1 MNEASIKS
9 AQQAA
14 AVSPEAP
21 EKDLAAGSKS
31 ATQVTPMMVQY
42 LAIKQQHPGYLLF
55 YRMGDF
61 YELFFDDARTA
72 AAILGIT
79 LTKRGKHLDEDIP
92 MCGVPVRAA
101 DSYLERLIQSGRK
114 VAICEQT
121 EDPQEA
127 KKRGPKALVRREIAR
142 LVTPGTLTE
151 ETLLDSRSHNYLA
164 ALGLASAGRDLAL
177 AWLDMSTGDFN
188 VTSLEAASLEA
199 ELARLEPGELLIP
212 DVLLDAPE
220 FRRLWRQRQSM
231 VTPLPR
237 SRFDSDGGAR
247 RLKALFKV
255 SALDGFGDFSRGE
268 LAACGALVDYVEL
281 TQVGRLPPLKPPKR
295 QPTDSRL
302 VMDAATR
309 TNLELTATLKGSR
322 KGSLVAIMD
331 KTVTGAGARLLQQ
344 RLTSPLTSVDEIGA
358 RLDSVDFFV
367 EAPDLRGQTREHLR
381 QTPDMA
387 RALSR
392 VQLNRGG
399 PRDLAAIRD
408 GLDQGGYLR
417 RLLNDALASSS
428 LAGIPAELAQAI
440 DGLGCHGDLVDELRR
455 ALNPDLPLLARDG
468 GFISPGYHAPLD
480 EMRRLRDQSRQ
491 VIAGLQARYADQT
504 AIKSVKVRHNNVL
517 GYFVEVSQQYGDRL
531 MSPPL
536 SETFIHRQTMANAVR
551 FTTVELGEL
560 DTKITRAA
568 DQALA
573 LEQELFGDL
582 ANRVLAL
589 RDDIMRAA
597 DALAVLD
604 VSSALAELAAQQRYA
619 RPHVEASRRLHIKQ
633 GRHPVVDAALQA
645 QGDIPFVANDCRL
658 GPPREGDSDDALI
671 WLVTGPNMAG
681 KSTFLRQNALI
692 VILAQ
697 MGSFVPAYEAR
708 IGIVDRLFS
717 RVGAADDLAQ
727 GRSTFMVE
735 MVETAAILNQASERS
750 LVILDEVGRGTAT
763 FDGLSIAWAVVEHLH
778 DANRCRTLFATH
790 FHELTALT
798 GKLTALANV
807 TVRVKEWQGEVVF
820 LHEVTAGSAD
830 RSYGIQVAK
839 LAGLPAN
846 VTERAEQVLLR
857 LEQDRRTNGPTA
869 TLDDLP
875 LFSSMAQNP
884 ADEGRDKV
892 SEIEHILADIH
903 ADDLSPRK
911 ALEIIYSLKAVMRD

>member
-14 AVSPEAP
+14 AMSRQEP
-21 EKDLAAGSKS
+21 EKDLAVSSKS
-31 ATQVTPMMVQY
+31 AAQVTPMMVQY
-42 LAIKQQHPGYLLF
+42 LAIKQQHPDYLLF

-61 YELFFDDARTA
+61 YELFFDDARIA
-72 AAILGIT
+72 ADILGIT
-79 LTKRGKHLDEDIP
+79 LTKRGKHLDQDIP

-127 KKRGPKALVRREIAR
+127 KKRGPKAVVRREIAR

-212 DVLLDAPE
+212 DTLMDAPE

-247 RLKALFKV
+247 RLKVLFQVGALE
-255 SALDGFGDFSRGE
+255 GFGDFSRGE

-309 TNLELTATLKGSR
+309 TNLELTWTLKGSR
-322 KGSLVAIMD
+322 KGSLVSIMD
-331 KTVTGAGARLLQQ
+331 KTVTGAGARLLQR
-344 RLTSPLTSVDEIGA
+344 RLTGPLTNVDEIGA

-367 EAPDLRGQTREHLR
+367 EAPDLRGKTRAHLR

-392 VQLNRGG
+392 LQLNRGG

-408 GLDQGGYLR
+408 GLDQAGYLR
-417 RLLNDALASSS
+417 RLLNDVLAS

-455 ALNPDLPLLARDG
+455 ALTPDLPLLARDG

-536 SETFIHRQTMANAVR
+536 SQTFIHRQTMANAVR

-582 ANRVLAL
+582 ADRVLAL
-589 RDDIMRAA
+589 RHDIMAAA

-604 VSSALAELAAQQRYA
+604 VSSALAELAAQQRYT
-619 RPHVEASRRLHIKQ
+619 RPHVEASRQLHIKQ
-633 GRHPVVDAALQA
+633 GRHPVVDAAL
-645 QGDIPFVANDCRL
+645 
-658 GPPREGDSDDALI
+658 
-671 WLVTGPNMAG
+671 
-681 KSTFLRQNALI
+681 
-692 VILAQ
+692 
-697 MGSFVPAYEAR
+697 
-708 IGIVDRLFS
+708 
-717 RVGAADDLAQ
+717 
-727 GRSTFMVE
+727 
-735 MVETAAILNQASERS
+735 
-750 LVILDEVGRGTAT
+750 
-763 FDGLSIAWAVVEHLH
+763 
-778 DANRCRTLFATH
+778 
-790 FHELTALT
+790 
-798 GKLTALANV
+798 
-807 TVRVKEWQGEVVF
+807 
-820 LHEVTAGSAD
+820 
-830 RSYGIQVAK
+830 
-839 LAGLPAN
+839 
-846 VTERAEQVLLR
+846 
-857 LEQDRRTNGPTA
+857 
-869 TLDDLP
+869 
-875 LFSSMAQNP
+875 
-884 ADEGRDKV
+884 
-892 SEIEHILADIH
+892 
-903 ADDLSPRK
+903 
-911 ALEIIYSLKAVMRD
+911 